1 MPATTA
7 KPVRQPSLN
16 RGPLLSTQPPSQP
29 PTPQAGQDDLQK
41 RYLNWEVQW
50 FSWRLS
56 NLQGGQWF
64 VFVFFGL
71 LSLTQRLR
79 TGQLSA
85 CGSNRPQGENRES
98 DDLQSQEVQQ
108 RNSSDKP
115 SVFVRTPIAIMKYRI
130 ESGSQVAVMIQG
142 SVMFHMHYKMFLKK
156 SKKNLN
162 APHQLHGLKKPH
174 THMHMHAKSCKHWGF
189 NVLSINSN
197 YFYFNIINIYKLEI
211 HFWSFLY
218 YKWGISQILD
228 IFETYRGM
236 THRFERFSWRSGQE
250 LLKKAKIEE
259 AAKGEENQRN
269 RVGPEW

>member
-1 MPATTA
+1 MICKSVTWIE
-7 KPVRQPSLN
+7 RF
-16 RGPLLSTQPPSQP
+16 
-29 PTPQAGQDDLQK
+29 
-41 RYLNWEVQW
+41 QW

-156 SKKNLN
+156 SKKTWTRLTNCTDWKN
-162 APHQLHGLKKPH
+162 H
-174 THMHMHAKSCKHWGF
+174 THTCTCMQNHANIGVLMYFQLIPIIFISISSISTNWKYTFDHFCITNGVFHKSWTSSRRIVGWRTASSVSPGGAAKSCWRRRRSKRQRKGR
-189 NVLSINSN
+189 
-197 YFYFNIINIYKLEI
+197 KTKEI
-211 HFWSFLY
+211 
-218 YKWGISQILD
+218 
-228 IFETYRGM
+228 E
-236 THRFERFSWRSGQE
+236 
-250 LLKKAKIEE
+250 
-259 AAKGEENQRN
+259 
-269 RVGPEW
+269 

>member
-1 MPATTA
+1 MHATTA

-41 RYLNWEVQW
+41 RYLRGFNMFQW

-64 VFVFFGL
+64 VLVFFGL
-71 LSLTQRLR
+71 FSLTQRLR

-115 SVFVRTPIAIMKYRI
+115 SVFVRTPIIAIMKYRI
-130 ESGSQVAVMIQG
+130 ESGSQVAVIIQG
-142 SVMFHMHYKMFLKK
+142 SVMIHMHYKMFLKK
-156 SKKNLN
+156 N
-162 APHQLHGLKKPH
+162 
-174 THMHMHAKSCKHWGF
+174 
-189 NVLSINSN
+189 
-197 YFYFNIINIYKLEI
+197 
-211 HFWSFLY
+211 
-218 YKWGISQILD
+218 
-228 IFETYRGM
+228 
-236 THRFERFSWRSGQE
+236 
-250 LLKKAKIEE
+250 
-259 AAKGEENQRN
+259 
-269 RVGPEW
+269 